1 MSNYEPI
8 VPTTNP
14 FNFHGASIE
23 IDIDGGGQAVLTLI
37 KEGTVPLQNIR
48 LHRIL

>member
-14 FNFHGASIE
+14 FDFHGASIE
-23 IDIDGGGQAVLTLI
+23 IETDEVRDGGG
-37 KEGTVPLQNIR
+37 R
-48 LHRIL
+48 LLS